1 MNAQEELNWHIKSI
15 EQEIKLWKK
24 ELSIKKRIQEAENDK
39 EFELLERF
47 EKWSDNLTRAQK
59 KIEEG
64 GRRMIKVDV
73 RNRWTEYN
81 HGL

>member
-24 ELSIKKRIQEAENDK
+24 ELSIKRRIQEAENDK
-39 EFELLERF
+39 EFELLDRF
-47 EKWSDNLTRAQK
+47 EKWSDNLTRAQA

-64 GRRMIKVDV
+64 ADS
-73 RNRWTEYN
+73 
-81 HGL
+81 

>member
-24 ELSIKKRIQEAENDK
+24 ELSIKRRIQEAENDK
-39 EFELLERF
+39 EFELLDRF
-47 EKWSDNLTRAQK
+47 EKWSDNLTRAQA

-64 GRRMIKVDV
+64 A
-73 RNRWTEYN
+73 EE
-81 HGL
+81 

>member
-64 GRRMIKVDV
+64 ED
-73 RNRWTEYN
+73 E
-81 HGL
+81 

>member
-1 MNAQEELNWHIKSI
+1 MNAREELNWHIESI
-15 EQEIKLWKK
+15 EHEIELWKR
-24 ELSIKKRIQEAENDK
+24 ELSIKRRIQEAENDK

-64 GRRMIKVDV
+64 AD
-73 RNRWTEYN
+73 E
-81 HGL
+81 

>member
-64 GRRMIKVDV
+64 AD
-73 RNRWTEYN
+73 E
-81 HGL
+81 

>member
-1 MNAQEELNWHIKSI
+1 MNAQEELNWHIESI
-15 EQEIKLWKK
+15 EHEIELWKR
-24 ELSIKKRIQEAENDK
+24 ELSIKRRIQEAENDK

-64 GRRMIKVDV
+64 T
-73 RNRWTEYN
+73 NQ
-81 HGL
+81 